1 MKPLSVYICSITEN
15 DREVQFGCY
24 FGGQKRSDQLASR
37 ILLFDF
43 GRRNDIIRA
52 KTGVEEAQALMKNL
66 NVAIGLMI
74 RKKMKRCLPLLLAMI
89 AVCCFFVG

>member
-1 MKPLSVYICSITEN
+1 
-15 DREVQFGCY
+15 
-24 FGGQKRSDQLASR
+24 
-37 ILLFDF
+37 
-43 GRRNDIIRA
+43 
-52 KTGVEEAQALMKNL
+52 MKNL